1 MNSMSRRIL
10 PSMDLALPVL
20 LIDVLIQLYVVRGL
34 TMGALK
40 V

>member
-1 MNSMSRRIL
+1 
-10 PSMDLALPVL
+10 MDLALPAL
-20 LIDVLIQLYVVRGL
+20 LIDVLIQLYVARGL